1 MYLLSFTPIS
11 SAWNKLVKKKNL
23 IYSRRAIS
31 NTEAYWVRN
40 GWLKVLVIP
49 QNRTKIWTSLFNKK
63 KVDTENL
70 HALKSLE

>member
-1 MYLLSFTPIS
+1 M
-11 SAWNKLVKKKNL
+11 
-23 IYSRRAIS
+23 YSRRAIS

-63 KVDTENL
+63 KE
-70 HALKSLE
+70 